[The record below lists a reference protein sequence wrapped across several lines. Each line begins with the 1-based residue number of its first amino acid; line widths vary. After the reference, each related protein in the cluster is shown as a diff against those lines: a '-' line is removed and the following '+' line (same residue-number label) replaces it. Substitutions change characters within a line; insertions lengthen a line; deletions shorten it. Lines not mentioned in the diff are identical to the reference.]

1 MLSNNVYKT
10 NNFRILQV
18 ASNDT
23 SSASG
28 SSSDETIK
36 EHNPQGG
43 DIIPTFNASTQN
55 GTAVLQKSYTSES
68 SVNDSN
74 PNTVN

>member
-1 MLSNNVYKT
+1 MLSKKVYKT

-18 ASNDT
+18 SSDT

-28 SSSDETIK
+28 SSSDETIN

-43 DIIPTFNASTQN
+43 DIIPTFNATTQN
-55 GTAVLQKSYTSES
+55 GTAVLQKSYASES
-68 SVNDSN
+68 AVNDSN
-74 PNTVN
+74 PNSVN